1 MRLVN
6 DRLLSVWGYREK
18 SESHNY
24 IDIHKLHCTGA
35 SIIASILRRFEGP
48 PRKKIT
54 GRRKK
59 FVFQSVCVSTFYFL
73 VHSFLSR
80 NRCFSKGKNSS
91 GVKRLVTYDSHK
103 AEQKWHHVS
112 QTHSALSLLLTYNA
126 LVSVLTHR
134 PGGNLTAD
142 HRRQRTKSGK
152 HWELHCSVRC
162 CTSAGTDTEHTFL
175 QEQMTDRLLSSWW
188 FLINNAKRKGYFL
201 FTMNMKCCVTGQLKD
216 AWILNQ
222 WGFRVGG
229 ASETQTWQK
238 RTVAQCLLTS
248 LFRTKSHIYTENVA
262 FTACRFIAHGWE
274 TVLPVRERDGGG
286 KSWERQNCYSSG
298 TVIWRAFWSFF
309 SAPISP
315 LKQRQMFKAWERCL
329 SMQPAEIRYQ
339 PKFHPGFTLL

>member
-24 IDIHKLHCTGA
+24 IVIHKLHCTGA

-73 VHSFLSR
+73 VRSFLSR

-175 QEQMTDRLLSSWW
+175 QEQMTDRLSSSWW

-229 ASETQTWQK
+229 ASETQTWQNAPSLNACWRRCSGPK
-238 RTVAQCLLTS
+238 VTFTRRMLLSLLVASLRMVGKLCYLSEKEMEEAKAGKGRTATPLGRSFGELS
-248 LFRTKSHIYTENVA
+248 DLF
-262 FTACRFIAHGWE
+262 FQ
-274 TVLPVRERDGGG
+274 L
-286 KSWERQNCYSSG
+286 Q
-298 TVIWRAFWSFF
+298 
-309 SAPISP
+309 
-315 LKQRQMFKAWERCL
+315 
-329 SMQPAEIRYQ
+329 
-339 PKFHPGFTLL
+339 